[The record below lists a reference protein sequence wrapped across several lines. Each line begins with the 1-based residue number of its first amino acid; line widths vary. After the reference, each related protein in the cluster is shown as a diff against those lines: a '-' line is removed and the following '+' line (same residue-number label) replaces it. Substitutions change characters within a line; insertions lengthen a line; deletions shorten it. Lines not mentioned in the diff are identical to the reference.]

1 MAEIQEKL
9 SYLHRN
15 YSQASLHLT
24 FTVCDFTSDIR
35 GAAGMVL
42 CPLSPTA
49 AVAEGQQ
56 KLLPP
61 RRYSCAH
68 LHVCRGLS
76 DLSRKDKVEEASRA
90 QQPLSKQLS
99 SNVSPANLFQST

>member
-24 FTVCDFTSDIR
+24 FTVCDFTSDIGGAVPIVTNCSSGR
-35 GAAGMVL
+35 GTAEAA
-42 CPLSPTA
+42 
-49 AVAEGQQ
+49 
-56 KLLPP
+56 PP
-61 RRYSCAH
+61 GRYSCAH

-76 DLSRKDKVEEASRA
+76 DLSRKDKAEEASRA